1 VTNTNLLAIIADVSD
16 DDVHR
21 LDPTAVG
28 PCRTTMFGYFRSA
41 HQVTRLLAPTVA
53 AVTMSINLWIPF
65 WIGVGAYLIALPVVS
80 LLPDTRKHVSKAGSS
95 GQSEITINPGENQ
108 PLLPTEDVSGDV
120 GVDVDIVSE
129 PLYSTVLHKSLLRA
143 SVSTWSSSNSPP
155 PKDRSSLRDLISR
168 SSSQVK
174 SEIHDYIK
182 LFRSSKNITLC
193 LLIFL
198 VTSLSDNNLNVL
210 LQYASKRYGW
220 TISQAAYLFS
230 VKAGVNVILYTLIM
244 PLGLQKLKYS
254 WGFSSVY
261 ANLWAEKSSILLLC
275 LGSLAIGLSFNIGL
289 LIPSRFRSDLFFFKL
304 FYTLTYNVL

>member
-1 VTNTNLLAIIADVSD
+1 M
-16 DDVHR
+16 
-21 LDPTAVG
+21 G

-41 HQVTRLLAPTVA
+41 HQVTRLLAPTLA

-80 LLPDTRKHVSKAGSS
+80 LFPDTRKHVF
-95 GQSEITINPGENQ
+95 TPGENQ
-108 PLLPTEDVSGDV
+108 PLLSTEDASDDV
-120 GVDVDIVSE
+120 DLVVDIVSK
-129 PLYSTVLHKSLLRA
+129 PLYSTLLHKFLFRA
-143 SVSTWSSSNSPP
+143 SVSTWSSSNSTP

-168 SSSQVK
+168 GSSQFK

-182 LFRSSKNITLC
+182 LFQSSRNITLC

-230 VKAGVNVILYTLIM
+230 VKAGVNVILYTLIV
-244 PLGLQKLKYS
+244 PLGLKQLKYS

-275 LGSLAIGLSFNIGL
+275 LGSLAIGLSFNVGL
-289 LIPSRFRSDLFFFKL
+289 LIPSRLRSDHFFQTIL
-304 FYTLTYNVL
+304 SYILTHTVL